1 LIPPLSEPTSSRLVE
16 KGDQDQALG
25 LSRGGLSTK
34 IHLAADAKGQ
44 PIRFILTGGQAHDA
58 SQAIPLLTD
67 IKAQQVMAD
76 NKGMTA
82 TRY

>member
-16 KGDQDQALG
+16 KGGQNQAVG
-25 LSRGGLSTK
+25 RSRGGLSTK
-34 IHLAADAKGQ
+34 IHLAADANGQ

-58 SQAIPLLTD
+58 PQAIPLLTG
-67 IKAQQVMAD
+67 IKAQQVLAD